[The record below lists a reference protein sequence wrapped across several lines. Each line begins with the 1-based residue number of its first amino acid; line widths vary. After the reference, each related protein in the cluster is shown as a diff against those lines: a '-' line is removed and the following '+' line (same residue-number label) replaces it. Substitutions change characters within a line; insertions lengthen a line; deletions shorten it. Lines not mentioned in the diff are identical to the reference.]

1 MNQMTHSPES
11 IARAALSMYASLPKT
26 GKPQAHEVTTLA
38 AILVTLPVRESNI
51 LGTTHPLVITIATG
65 TKSLPGFKRAQDGS
79 AVHDC
84 HAEVLARRALLRWV
98 YDELEASDGFDA
110 SESLSNLNSCTLRSL
125 VIYKEKGKAGL
136 RAGLRAGVQLH
147 LFVSRLPCGDAAIVE
162 PLESRSIQSTA
173 KRLRTGAKPSI
184 HGLPTAC
191 DVESYMKPQ
200 VLGVVRRKPGKGE
213 ATLSVSCSD
222 KIAKWMLLGVQGSM
236 LSNVFK
242 TRIYLHSITV
252 ALAASAPHSVETATH
267 NALQRAFVQRITPLK
282 RRLLDSTGLPDIDES
297 MVSVVRVADEEL
309 ESLRLGVSDDS
320 SKVVYCGT
328 SLVWWAPPSWQW
340 RVKAAKYGGGG
351 PCISASGM
359 VGDST
364 DEGPGV
370 KGRLQVPILRGGQ
383 SEALTGAFGCRAGRP
398 RAGGDPVPLPS
409 RSLLCRAALARRY
422 LTVCCS
428 SMTSLTKDA
437 AEKLTYRS
445 LKTGNTSCNTYA
457 ADWEAVRA
465 RPSPFV
471 GWIDKGNDDGEFYVE
486 SDEFE

>member
-1 MNQMTHSPES
+1 MTHSPES

-38 AILVTLPVRESNI
+38 AVLVTLPVRESNI
-51 LGTTHPLVITIATG
+51 LGTTHPLVITLATG

-84 HAEVLARRALLRWV
+84 HAEVLARRALLRWL
-98 YDELEASDGFDA
+98 YDELEASDGFNA
-110 SESLSNLNSCTLRSL
+110 SDSSHLNSSTLRSL

-136 RAGLRAGVQLH
+136 RAGVHLH
-147 LFVSRLPCGDAAIVE
+147 LFVSRLPSGDAAIVE
-162 PLESRSIQSTA
+162 PLESQPIQSA

-191 DVESYMKPQ
+191 DVESYMAPQ
-200 VLGVVRRKPGKGE
+200 ALGVVRRKPGKGE

-252 ALAASAPHSVETATH
+252 ALPASAPHSVETATR
-267 NALQRAFVQRITPLK
+267 NSLQRAFVQRIVELK
-282 RRLLDSTGLPDIDES
+282 RRLSDTTCLPDIDES
-297 MVSVVRVADEEL
+297 MVSVVRVADVEL

-340 RVKAAKYGGGG
+340 RVKPSKHGGVG

-359 VGDST
+359 VGDRT
-364 DEGPGV
+364 DEGFGV
-370 KGRLQVPILRGGQ
+370 KDRLQVLILRGGQ

-437 AEKLTYRS
+437 TVKMTYRA

-457 ADWEAVRA
+457 ADWEAIRA
-465 RPSPFV
+465 WPSPFV

-486 SDEFE
+486 SDDFE

>member
-1 MNQMTHSPES
+1 MKQMTNSPES

-38 AILVTLPVRESNI
+38 AILVTLPVRESDI
-51 LGTTHPLVITIATG
+51 LGTTHPLVIALATG
-65 TKSLPGFKRAQDGS
+65 TKSLPGFKRAQDGT

-84 HAEVLARRALLRWV
+84 HAEVLARRALLRWL
-98 YDELEASDGFDA
+98 YDELEASDGCDA
-110 SESLSNLNSCTLRSL
+110 SDSSHLNSCTLRSL
-125 VIYKEKGKAGL
+125 IIYREKGK
-136 RAGLRAGVQLH
+136 AGLRAGVQLH

-162 PLESRSIQSTA
+162 PLESQSVQSA

-191 DVESYMKPQ
+191 DVESYTAPQ
-200 VLGVVRRKPGKGE
+200 ALGVVRRKPGKGE

-222 KIAKWMLLGVQGSM
+222 KIAKWMLLGVQGNM

-252 ALAASAPHSVETATH
+252 ALPASAPHSVETATR
-267 NALQRAFVQRITPLK
+267 NALQRAFVQRIAPLK
-282 RRLLDSTGLPDIDES
+282 HRLSDTTCLPDIDES
-297 MVSVVRVADEEL
+297 MVSVIRVADAEL

-328 SLVWWAPPSWQW
+328 SLVWWAPPSWRW
-340 RVKAAKYGGGG
+340 RVKPAKHGGVG
-351 PCISASGM
+351 PCVSASGT
-359 VGDST
+359 G
-364 DEGPGV
+364 EGLGV
-370 KGRLQVPILRGGQ
+370 KDHFEMMILRGGQ

-409 RSLLCRAALARRY
+409 RSLLCRATLARRY

-437 AEKLTYRS
+437 AVRMTYRA
-445 LKTGNTSCNTYA
+445 LKSGETSRSTYA
-457 ADWEAVRA
+457 ADWEAIRA

-486 SDEFE
+486 SDNFE